1 MLLQFWDLG
10 WAWLHDWVA
19 YLVWE
24 HSHIRH
30 PVDCSLDK
38 WEERECCLWFSLYC
52 TVAQVCSRGSDLWD
66 KPSHINSCME
76 QQLRLRGQKWQSYC
90 LSRGYRYRLPAC
102 SVARLCAILCD
113 PMDCC
118 PPDSSVHGISS
129 KNTGAGCH
137 FLLPGIF
144 LTQGSNPHLLHWQAI
159 LDHWAARKLT
169 SIALVTKSD
178 FCCSVSKS
186 CPIFASSRTAVCQ
199 ASLSSTISWSLL
211 KFMSIESD
219 WESINIIKLKWQKA
233 MPEEWWSSI
242 ATN

>member
-1 MLLQFWDLG
+1 MLLQFRDLG

-19 YLVWE
+19 YLVWK

-38 WEERECCLWFSLYC
+38 WEERQCCLWFSLYC
-52 TVAQVCSRGSDLWD
+52 TVAQVCCRGGDLRD

-76 QQLRLRGQKWQSYC
+76 QELRLRGQKWQSYC
-90 LSRGYRYRLPAC
+90 LSKGYQYRLPAC
-102 SVARLCAILCD
+102 SAARLCPILCD

-159 LDHWAARKLT
+159 LDHWAARKLP

-186 CPIFASSRTAVCQ
+186 CPTLCILTDWSVPGVPVLHDLLEFAQIHVHWIRLTEYQYNQVEVAKSNAWGVVKQYSY
-199 ASLSSTISWSLL
+199 
-211 KFMSIESD
+211 
-219 WESINIIKLKWQKA
+219 
-233 MPEEWWSSI
+233 
-242 ATN
+242 

>member
-10 WAWLHDWVA
+10 RAWLHDWVA

-102 SVARLCAILCD
+102 SVARLCPILWD

-129 KNTGAGCH
+129 KNTGAGCQ
-137 FLLPGIF
+137 FLLPGPVPDNQFLKLEICIF
-144 LTQGSNPHLLHWQAI
+144 WPPLS
-159 LDHWAARKLT
+159 T
-169 SIALVTKSD
+169 SIILQALPLIITNLISFSMR
-178 FCCSVSKS
+178 FC
-186 CPIFASSRTAVCQ
+186 F
-199 ASLSSTISWSLL
+199 W
-211 KFMSIESD
+211 F
-219 WESINIIKLKWQKA
+219 
-233 MPEEWWSSI
+233 
-242 ATN
+242 